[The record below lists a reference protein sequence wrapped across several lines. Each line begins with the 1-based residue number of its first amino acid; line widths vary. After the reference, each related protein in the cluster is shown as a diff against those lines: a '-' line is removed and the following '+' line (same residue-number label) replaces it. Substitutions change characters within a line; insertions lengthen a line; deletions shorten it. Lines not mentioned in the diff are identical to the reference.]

1 MSLSSSNY
9 AADAYVTA
17 ANPAPGRPE
26 VVSYPIRSGTGW
38 TEGFVTKSDGGIGLN
53 VYLAGGVGPSGA
65 IPVSQTNP
73 TQISLSGV
81 TIGGV
86 IEVTS
91 SQANPAWVTG
101 SVYVLNP
108 SSGSGGISGTITA
121 TITGVVEVSQSNI
134 QLTQSVYVLQ
144 QPIGVT
150 GTVGVSGTASVRVE
164 SFSGPVEVTGVVT
177 VSQSNLPLTQSV
189 FVVNQTSGSVTV
201 SGTASVSVTNFPP
214 VLTVSGT
221 GAFDVTVL
229 NIPATQSVYVVNPS
243 SASIVISGALD
254 VTSSQANPVWV
265 TGNFGISGSGG
276 SSVIFVASEAQ
287 PSASV
292 VSTVPQTSSVV
303 LLMSASD
310 RLSYSIFNSSS
321 ANLHLYFGPLTGTAS
336 YFLVPGAVYET
347 VDAVFVG
354 DIYGRWSADGAGFA
368 VVSEYFGNASGSA
381 SFTINIGNFPPV
393 QQVTGTV
400 TVAGITMSGS
410 TPIEAY
416 PNALENVQ
424 FTRKKQLYDFDSDTV
439 NYVGYA
445 VLGTSVGASAWAIK
459 RLTFNASGNLEAA
472 EWSST
477 SSIWSNRASEAY
489 S

>member
-26 VVSYPIRSGTGW
+26 LVSYPIRSGTGW

-53 VYLAGGVGPSGA
+53 VYLAGGAGPLGV

-91 SQANPAWVTG
+91 SQANPAWITG
-101 SVYVLNP
+101 SVYVINP

-164 SFSGPVEVTGVVT
+164 AFGAPIGVIGGVT
-177 VSQSNLPLTQSV
+177 V
-189 FVVNQTSGSVTV
+189 SGSVTATITGTVAV
-201 SGTASVSVTNFPP
+201 SQT
-214 VLTVSGT
+214 
-221 GAFDVTVL
+221 
-229 NIPATQSVYVVNPS
+229 NIPLTQSVYVVNPS
-243 SASIVISGALD
+243 SGSIVISGALD

-265 TGNFGISGSGG
+265 TGNFGISGSGA
-276 SSVIFVASEAQ
+276 STVIFAASEAS

-292 VSTVPQTSSVV
+292 VHTVSQTSSIV
-303 LLMSASD
+303 LLLSASN
-310 RLSYSIFNSSS
+310 RLGYSIFNSSS
-321 ANLHLYFGPLTGTAS
+321 ANLSLYFGPLTGTSS

-347 VDAVFVG
+347 VDTVFIG
-354 DIYGRWSADGAGFA
+354 DIYGRWPVDGAGVA
-368 VVSEYFGNASGSA
+368 VVSEYLGDTSGSA

-393 QQVTGTV
+393 QTITGSVTVTGMTV
-400 TVAGITMSGS
+400 SGS

-416 PNALENVQ
+416 PNALENVK

-445 VLGTSVGASAWAIK
+445 VLGTVAGAGAWAIK

-477 SSIWSNRASEAY
+477 SSIWTNRTSEVY
-489 S
+489 T